1 MDLYKART
9 SIFLLLVV
17 CLLVGI
23 LPQVSAIT
31 WDNEAYYKLDEAS
44 GTVLDATGNG
54 YSAVNNGATPGVTG
68 ILNDAYEFNAVG
80 DYIERSS
87 NFSTAADGS
96 FAFNVWVNI
105 TSYRNGHLAGYRNDE
120 TRLWRIVM
128 INSTGNVGFGIRTPA
143 ELSIIRSAPIV
154 LNTWN
159 MITASYDFATTNM
172 TLYVNGVL
180 VVSGT
185 HTSVP
190 PSTPFLIGSNGVD
203 DYINGTIDEIA
214 LFNRSLIVSDVIDLY
229 NSGDALADEKSVE
242 LINLENPTNGTT
254 LSDVGE
260 NFTVYGDVTSSFN
273 VTNITYYVW
282 NENGTVH
289 NQTTVTL
296 GDNQT
301 FNEALYIDE
310 FTLGDY
316 VWNAEICYENATF
329 GNCTFATSNY
339 TFDVVPFSVLSESYL
354 NETISGSTD
363 IFTINLSV
371 LSGFRMSTIDFV
383 YNGTVY
389 DTEFVEYSTGLY
401 FVNFTQNIPQVT
413 TDTNLTFYW
422 AVELESGF
430 KQNSTLHNQTIY
442 NFAFDDCSVYTNKI
456 FNFTIVDE
464 DDQSFL
470 NGITQNT
477 SILIDLVLAR
487 LDSSDLSV
495 NFSQKYTKIN
505 PANVCSNVD
514 LDSSRFSVD
523 GVIEYS
529 ASGKF
534 VEFYN
539 IRNYLLTNTTA
550 NQNITLY
557 NLNSSRGQEFKITY
571 KDSNFNLVPGAL
583 IQIQRKYVDEG
594 VFKTV
599 EIPIIGSAGYTIAH
613 LVRNDI
619 IYNLVIIE
627 GGEVIAT
634 FNNIVADCQN
644 PTFTECS
651 ININSFSTGIEPEDF
666 SQDGEFSAVLSYDKD
681 TRIVSTTYAIVSGIP
696 TTTTLN
702 VTLFDNLGNTSV
714 CSDTLFSA
722 GGTLSC
728 TVPTSFGN
736 SSILIKLTSGGEVKR
751 TAIVRLGTDPS
762 DIYGTNLIYISLCI
776 MLFIIGMSVTDN
788 PMTLGIMMVLGS
800 IILIALNVTTTGAW
814 IGNSSATILWFI
826 VATVILFIKGSNRQ

>member
-644 PTFTECS
+644 PTFTECA